1 MNNYQIAKYYEK
13 GLYDHNKI
21 RPAISGNTKLL
32 TSAAV
37 VTLLGFVLVLPFL
50 LG

>member
-21 RPAISGNTKLL
+21 QPAISGNTKFL
-32 TSAAV
+32 TSAAIV
-37 VTLLGFVLVLPFL
+37 SVLGFILALPFL
-50 LG
+50 MG